1 MRSWFDL
8 ACDSTCL
15 LAAGQIGFGP
25 LRANDSIGVALDVED
40 GFLQREI
47 YMGMYGNLL
56 EVEFRYSGSASAS
69 PDQIARVLVRS
80 L

>member
-1 MRSWFDL
+1 MRSWFGL

-40 GFLQREI
+40 DFLQREI
-47 YMGMYGNLL
+47 YNVCNFL
-56 EVEFRYSGSASAS
+56 EVEFRVS
-69 PDQIARVLVRS
+69 RKCFT
-80 L
+80 